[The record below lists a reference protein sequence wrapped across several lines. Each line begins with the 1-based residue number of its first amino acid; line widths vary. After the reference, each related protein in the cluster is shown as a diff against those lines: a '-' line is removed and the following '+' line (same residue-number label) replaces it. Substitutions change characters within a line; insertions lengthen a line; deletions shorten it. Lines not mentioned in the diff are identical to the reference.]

1 MTEEV
6 YEKCFELVNGNE
18 EGLAD
23 EEEENMQDALDFLDT
38 AVIPGLVL
46 GAVSSSGRRSR
57 QPVYLQQYF
66 LH

>member
-1 MTEEV
+1 MEMRKDLQTR
-6 YEKCFELVNGNE
+6 KRRACE

-23 EEEENMQDALDFLDT
+23 EEEESMQDALDSLDT

>member
-1 MTEEV
+1 
-6 YEKCFELVNGNE
+6 
-18 EGLAD
+18 
-23 EEEENMQDALDFLDT
+23 MQDALDSLDT

-57 QPVYLQQYF
+57 QPVYVQQYF